1 MPERLPTIRQ
11 GGTQVYNGIEVSYGI
26 APVLNTFANLSQQ
39 FKKPYWNLFLINV
52 ETIIRDCKNSG
63 TDKSAARMT
72 LTDCTVLA
80 QYIANY
86 ARLSRPAGLKERPVV
101 VFYLG
106 HYENIPPMYLR
117 EKFPTGTEER
127 WRVRDEI
134 EEILKQEG
142 FATGFEDA
150 EIVFTIVGLKGGWP
164 HKELAR
170 DLSTKIEMLRYRKV
184 LMISH
189 VPSDFHLYRVF
200 SKGFNILESYTG
212 AIKVPNQFGKKVFN
226 NDVIPF
232 TKYTHLLYGD
242 KYYLKSLI
250 TAKQKRELR
259 EIATREHWS
268 ILPEK
273 VILQSLV
280 RLRPVQS
287 ELFIKPDI

>member
-1 MPERLPTIRQ
+1 MPERLPTILQ

-63 TDKSAARMT
+63 SEEGIAKIT
-72 LTDCTVLA
+72 LRDCTVLA

-86 ARLSRPAGLKERPVV
+86 ARLSKPAGLKEHPVI

-106 HYENIPPMYLR
+106 HYENIPRIYLR
-117 EKFPTGTEER
+117 EKFPAGTEVR
-127 WRVRDEI
+127 WGIRDEI
-134 EEILKQEG
+134 EEILKNEG
-142 FATGFEDA
+142 FAAGFEDA
-150 EIVFTIVGLKGGWP
+150 EIVFTVVGSKGGWP
-164 HKELAR
+164 HKELAK
-170 DLSTKIEMLRYRKV
+170 DLSSRIEMLRYRKV

-189 VPSDFHLYRVF
+189 VPLDFHLYRLF

-212 AIKVPNQFGKKVFN
+212 AIKSPNQFGQKVFN

-250 TAKQKRELR
+250 TTKQKRELR
-259 EIATREHWS
+259 EVATREHWS

-273 VILQSLV
+273 SVLQSLV
-280 RLRPVQS
+280 RLRPVQT